1 MRASRYRR
9 FNRPTATLAPPIV
22 RHDVLMVPEGRPARC
37 LHGGIALAAEAT
49 LLFDQTRREAS
60 EEPGRPFAVVLERV
74 TVETLAI
81 QPAGSRDVLKPAEA
95 VTFKPSPPPPESE
108 IRLGEVL
115 DGLRRR
121 IAKAL
126 LIPFRAPEVREWPD
140 RNPLSGITSPE
151 FAASFITV
159 VDAPGGLVTV
169 QTGAALAALFK
180 LAAHHQG
187 NGSPSGRMIAEALE
201 VPFPLTMPDLH
212 ARAVAIGLNPKTLWP
227 WRQVPGCTDADVAAT
242 PDKGPACSSCGRFAA
257 FGHDDMCP
265 HNDD

>member
-81 QPAGSRDVLKPAEA
+81 QPSGSRDVLKPAEPMA
-95 VTFKPSPPPPESE
+95 FKPSPPPPESE
-108 IRLGEVL
+108 VRLGEVL
-115 DGLRRR
+115 DRLRIR
-121 IAKAL
+121 IAMAL
-126 LIPFRAPEVREWPD
+126 RLPPEVLERMRGRAGARIMANTLNGLPLTRLE

-159 VDAPGGLVTV
+159 VDAPDGLVTV
-169 QTGAALAALFK
+169 QTGKALAALFK

-187 NGSPSGRMIAEALE
+187 NGSPAGRTIAEALE
-201 VPFPLTMPDLH
+201 VPFPLTMPDLD
-212 ARAVAIGLNPKTLWP
+212 ARARAIGLKPSSLWP
-227 WRQVPGCTDADVAAT
+227 WRGVPGCTDADVAALADEPT
-242 PDKGPACSSCGRFAA
+242 G
-257 FGHDDMCP
+257 
-265 HNDD
+265 